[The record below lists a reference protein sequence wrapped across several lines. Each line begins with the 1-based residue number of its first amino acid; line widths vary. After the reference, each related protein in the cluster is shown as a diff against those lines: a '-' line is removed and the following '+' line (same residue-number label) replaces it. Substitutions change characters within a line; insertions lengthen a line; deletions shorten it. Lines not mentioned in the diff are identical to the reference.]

1 MGLRK
6 TYRLLFAAVVSVLII
21 ASPMPHA
28 AAEELQQ
35 QPASAQSALAVS
47 PAIMEEVLT
56 PGEQIPFTL
65 NVHNVTNFPL
75 PIKAF
80 VRNLT
85 VQSEEF
91 EKTDQ
96 ARLDAS
102 RWFSI
107 NEPDF
112 ILQPN
117 QVRTVEGT
125 ISPPVDAAPGGHY
138 ATIYFQPLVPAEAL
152 SPSMAYV
159 NSRVGVLA
167 FLVVKGEIE
176 QKVAFD
182 KSLQTAGLIRSG
194 PIEFEFSLRNSGNVH
209 IVPTGKLT
217 VYDWR
222 GRQVAQSDVPN
233 GIILPDAT
241 KHYTMQWDP
250 PGFAGKYRAE
260 LSITYGTDQTALETS
275 VVNVWMLPWIE
286 AAVGI
291 LLLGALFFLVRRT
304 RRRWRKA
311 VRAYRGHSH
320 VGRGRRY

>member
-35 QPASAQSALAVS
+35 QPVSAQSALAVS

-102 RWFSI
+102 RTKA
-107 NEPDF
+107 F
-112 ILQPN
+112 I
-117 QVRTVEGT
+117 G
-125 ISPPVDAAPGGHY
+125 S
-138 ATIYFQPLVPAEAL
+138 
-152 SPSMAYV
+152 
-159 NSRVGVLA
+159 
-167 FLVVKGEIE
+167 
-176 QKVAFD
+176 
-182 KSLQTAGLIRSG
+182 
-194 PIEFEFSLRNSGNVH
+194 
-209 IVPTGKLT
+209 GKLVT
-217 VYDWR
+217 
-222 GRQVAQSDVPN
+222 
-233 GIILPDAT
+233 LC
-241 KHYTMQWDP
+241 
-250 PGFAGKYRAE
+250 
-260 LSITYGTDQTALETS
+260 
-275 VVNVWMLPWIE
+275 
-286 AAVGI
+286 
-291 LLLGALFFLVRRT
+291 
-304 RRRWRKA
+304 
-311 VRAYRGHSH
+311 
-320 VGRGRRY
+320 